1 MPFTPIHEVI
11 DRVIKKYRID
21 GDIDAYK
28 VFSVWNDIVG
38 TKLSGHAKPVKIK
51 EKVLYVSVDDPLW
64 LAQIKYI
71 KQDIIEKLCI
81 AIKDDIFR
89 DIKFFLKK

>member
-1 MPFTPIHEVI
+1 MPFTPINEVI
-11 DRVIKKYRID
+11 DRVIKKYRIY

-28 VFSVWNDIVG
+28 VFSIWNDIVG
-38 TKLSGHAKPVKIK
+38 TKLAGHAKPVKIK
-51 EKVLYVSVDDPLW
+51 EKVLYIAVDDPLW

-71 KQDIIEKLCI
+71 KHDIIDKLCI
-81 AIKDDIFR
+81 AIKDDIFK